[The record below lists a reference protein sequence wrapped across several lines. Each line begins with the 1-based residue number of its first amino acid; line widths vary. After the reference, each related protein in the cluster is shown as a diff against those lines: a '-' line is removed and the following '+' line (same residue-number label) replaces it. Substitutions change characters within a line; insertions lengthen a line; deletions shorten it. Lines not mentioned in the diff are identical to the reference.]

1 MRKPAASKTYVLTSP
16 SLPWAGISLPFSSK
30 LMPAAFPVLTTTCPL
45 ARTEVCAGAIRV
57 SWATGLPSAVI
68 ETQLV
73 SSARIS
79 TLKVLVGAAGAVEAV
94 TSSAVGLAG
103 DEFAGGVVAVLAAE
117 SVDVAEGG
125 LADGV
130 IPASGVFAFSGVA
143 ARGGWLG
150 CDGGRL
156 IGAATGA

>member
-1 MRKPAASKTYVLTSP
+1 
-16 SLPWAGISLPFSSK
+16 
-30 LMPAAFPVLTTTCPL
+30 MPAAFPVLTTTCPL

-94 TSSAVGLAG
+94 ASSVVELAG
-103 DEFAGGVVAVLAAE
+103 DGFAGAVVAGLAAE
-117 SVDVAEGG
+117 SVEVVADGG
-125 LADGV
+125 LADV

-143 ARGGWLG
+143 GRGGWLG
-150 CDGGRL
+150 CADGALTGVAA
-156 IGAATGA
+156 GA

>member
-1 MRKPAASKTYVLTSP
+1 M
-16 SLPWAGISLPFSSK
+16 PFSSK
-30 LMPAAFPVLTTTCPL
+30 LMPAAFPALTTTSPL

-79 TLKVLVGAAGAVEAV
+79 TLKVLVEATGAAWAV

-103 DEFAGGVVAVLAAE
+103 DEFAGGVVAALVAV
-117 SVDVAEGG
+117 SVEVGPVEG
-125 LADGV
+125 LPDDV
-130 IPASGVFAFSGVA
+130 IPASGVFAFSVA
-143 ARGGWLG
+143 AACGGWLVR
-150 CDGGRL
+150 DGGAL
-156 IGAATGA
+156 VGAAAGV